1 MNELLCRNM
10 AKPKQTEFSL
20 DLENL
25 ENDKNVK
32 CSEKTEDWIYF
43 SSFCC
48 YKLLS
53 AILCSFLFQNLFWQP
68 FFISS

>member
-32 CSEKTEDWIYF
+32 CSEKTKD
-43 SSFCC
+43 
-48 YKLLS
+48 
-53 AILCSFLFQNLFWQP
+53 
-68 FFISS
+68 